1 MITDIRG
8 GAQMKE
14 YSAELQV
21 MGKAVELNHFAEQFL
36 AHTVVGASSSLKG
49 FGEIHTLELQRKDG
63 GITLT
68 VNGSE
73 IELSKFPHDIIDN
86 TLKGLLSSLKDVDLT
101 ESYTIK
107 VTC

>member
-1 MITDIRG
+1 
-8 GAQMKE
+8 MKE
-14 YSAELQV
+14 FNAELQV

-49 FGEIHTLELQRKDG
+49 FDEVTTLELLRKDG
-63 GITLT
+63 DITLT

-73 IELSKFPHDIIDN
+73 IELSKFPLEIIDN
-86 TLKGLLSSLKDVDLT
+86 TLKGLLGSLKDVDLT